1 MQPIIERIIS
11 DAKAEADALLA
22 QTDDKAKKLLAEAA
36 ARAENERK
44 QTEAAVQERVNAILE
59 KREADA
65 RLESAK
71 ILLAEKGKTVDNV
84 YRLALERLKTLSKED
99 CMQLYAALL
108 DAYAEENDAVYFG
121 ADFAYAKE
129 IANLPIVAQRKLRV
143 SMETLD
149 IDGGLRLVGKVSDKD
164 LSFGALLAADKEE
177 YQAQLAKRLFS

>member
-11 DAKAEADALLA
+11 DAKAEADTLLA
-22 QTDDKAKKLLAEAA
+22 QTDDKAKKLLADAA
-36 ARAENERK
+36 ARAETTRK
-44 QTEAAVQERVNAILE
+44 QTENNVQDRVKTILE

-99 CMQLYAALL
+99 CLQLYSTLL
-108 DAYAEENDAVYFG
+108 DTYAEEGDAVYF
-121 ADFAYAKE
+121 AANFAYAKE
-129 IANLPIVAQRKLRV
+129 IANLPIVEQRKLRV

-149 IDGGLRLVGKVSDKD
+149 IDGGLRLIGKVSDKD

-177 YQAQLAKRLFS
+177 NQAQLARELFS